1 MTPDVLQS
9 FNVKCQPSRSQRETS
24 PDRHII
30 ALFYEIRITES
41 NGNVR
46 IFTGSCKIAVCSHA
60 QCKMAKNSPERLAR
74 RRAAFKLQCLPI
86 ATYSSYFFVFFLQQL
101 VIYQLLAIYDVFCI
115 VSCLVS
121 FNIITLFP
129 IS

>member
-1 MTPDVLQS
+1 MRSAKWPRTVQNDWRDV
-9 FNVKCQPSRSQRETS
+9 VPPS
-24 PDRHII
+24 
-30 ALFYEIRITES
+30 
-41 NGNVR
+41 
-46 IFTGSCKIAVCSHA
+46 SCNASH
-60 QCKMAKNSPERLAR
+60 
-74 RRAAFKLQCLPI
+74 